1 MSHLEPALLNVKL
14 PGLGP
19 VLEGAKLFQCLV
31 TDCMPQYYDLARS
44 KFSSVLYQMK
54 HLTCGKHL
62 QALLF
67 RQSFS
72 VLSSGSLLV
81 APELDGKQHEIHC
94 C

>member
-1 MSHLEPALLNVKL
+1 MSYLEPALLNVKL
-14 PGLGP
+14 HGLGA

-44 KFSSVLYQMK
+44 EFYSVLYKMK

-62 QALLF
+62 QALF
-67 RQSFS
+67 FKQSFS
-72 VLSSGSLLV
+72 VLSAGSLPI
-81 APELDGKQHEIHC
+81 APEVDGKQHEIHC